1 MHVSQSLTLFRDW
14 RQKEAKQST
23 AYYCLLE
30 CSGLIVKQS
39 GGYIA
44 LKYFNYWQYVY
55 FNLLFVLKHTIKVT
69 FKGVKAN
76 QLMAVHSVY
85 LL

>member
-1 MHVSQSLTLFRDW
+1 MTGGRKKLNKAQLITV
-14 RQKEAKQST
+14 
-23 AYYCLLE
+23 LLE

-55 FNLLFVLKHTIKVT
+55 FNLLFVLKQTIKVT

>member
-1 MHVSQSLTLFRDW
+1 MTGGRKKLNKAQLITV
-14 RQKEAKQST
+14 
-23 AYYCLLE
+23 LLE
-30 CSGLIVKQS
+30 CSSLTVKQS

-55 FNLLFVLKHTIKVT
+55 FNLLFVLKQTIKVT

-76 QLMAVHSVY
+76 QLMAVQSVY

>member
-1 MHVSQSLTLFRDW
+1 MTGGRKKLNKAQLITV
-14 RQKEAKQST
+14 
-23 AYYCLLE
+23 LLE
-30 CSGLIVKQS
+30 CSSLIVKQS

-55 FNLLFVLKHTIKVT
+55 FNLLFVLKQTIKVT

-76 QLMAVHSVY
+76 QLMAVQSVY

>member
-1 MHVSQSLTLFRDW
+1 MTGGRKKLNKAQLITV
-14 RQKEAKQST
+14 
-23 AYYCLLE
+23 LLE

>member
-1 MHVSQSLTLFRDW
+1 MTGGRKKLNKAQLITV
-14 RQKEAKQST
+14 
-23 AYYCLLE
+23 LLE

-55 FNLLFVLKHTIKVT
+55 FNLLFVLKQTIKVT

-76 QLMAVHSVY
+76 QLMAVQSVY

>member
-1 MHVSQSLTLFRDW
+1 MTGGRKKLNKAQLITV
-14 RQKEAKQST
+14 
-23 AYYCLLE
+23 LLE

-55 FNLLFVLKHTIKVT
+55 FNMLFVLKQTIKVT

-76 QLMAVHSVY
+76 QLMAVQSVY

>member
-1 MHVSQSLTLFRDW
+1 MTGGRKKLNKAQLITV
-14 RQKEAKQST
+14 
-23 AYYCLLE
+23 LLE

-55 FNLLFVLKHTIKVT
+55 FNLLFILKQTIKVT

-76 QLMAVHSVY
+76 QLMAVQSVY